1 MIGDTLRAE
10 RERQKLSI
18 KDIEKGTSIRALYI
32 EAIENGDFKTLPGD
46 VYTKG
51 FIRNYA
57 NFLKIDADAAV
68 KQYNEENHPEEV
80 AAKEAAA
87 RAEAEAKAEQDK
99 AYAEKEARSSRKTV
113 VRTERPAREERRTS
127 YSDFEARVEG
137 SHHRQ
142 RTILMGLIAVVV
154 IAAGSYFLLGSDDDA
169 TASKQPQTKVTTQAK
184 KPATESAKPA
194 KPAEPPKQEKTYTDV
209 EVSAKFSEKCWVSV
223 VADGQTI
230 FEGTIQKGE
239 SKEWKA
245 SKELKLTAGN
255 AAAVD
260 LTFNGESHGTLG
272 GEGEVVE
279 KTYALNGG
287 AEKPAAPKASD
298 KN

>member
-1 MIGDTLRAE
+1 M
-10 RERQKLSI
+10 
-18 KDIEKGTSIRALYI
+18 
-32 EAIENGDFKTLPGD
+32 PGD

-57 NFLKIDADAAV
+57 NFLKLDADAAV

-87 RAEAEAKAEQDK
+87 RAEAAAKEEQDH
-99 AYAEKEARSSRKTV
+99 AYSAKEARTPV
-113 VRTERPAREERRTS
+113 RPAREERRPTI
-127 YSDFEARVEG
+127 SDFETRARS

-142 RTILMGLIAVVV
+142 TLVMGLIAVVV
-154 IAAGSYFLLGSDDDA
+154 IVAGALFLFGSDDDA
-169 TASKQPQTKVTTQAK
+169 VATKQPA
-184 KPATESAKPA
+184 AEPA
-194 KPAEPPKQEKTYTDV
+194 KPAPAPKQEKTYTDV

-223 VADGQTI
+223 VADGQTV
-230 FEGTIQKGE
+230 FEGTLQKGE
-239 SKEWKA
+239 SKQWKA
-245 SKELKLTAGN
+245 KNEIKLTAGN

-260 LTFNGESHGTLG
+260 LTFNGEPHGTLG

-279 KTYALNGG
+279 KTYALSGTN
-287 AEKPAAPKASD
+287 ADVAAKTD